1 MHEHVLGLDSWF
13 KAVPPDPTRCEN
25 SQKGLAQSTFYSN
38 WTDKSSNWVDKSS
51 NCVETSALEISSH
64 MLDSVSWSVHLFD
77 GFGLQHSD
85 SSSIGRVVDSIMPR
99 STVDRASMGMEQYSQ
114 RTIYPETT
122 KF

>member
-1 MHEHVLGLDSWF
+1 MHEHVLVIDSWF

-25 SQKGLAQSTFYSN
+25 SQKGLEQSTFY
-38 WTDKSSNWVDKSS
+38 SNWVDKSS

-99 STVDRASMGMEQYSQ
+99 STVDLASMGLEQYSQ

-122 KF
+122 EF